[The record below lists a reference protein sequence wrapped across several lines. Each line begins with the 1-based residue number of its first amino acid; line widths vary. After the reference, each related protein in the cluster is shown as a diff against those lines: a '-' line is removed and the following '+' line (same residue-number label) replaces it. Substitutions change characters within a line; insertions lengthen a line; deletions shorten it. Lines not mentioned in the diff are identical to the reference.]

1 MKTVS
6 FMEKLPKLVKT
17 RDTPFLLLDLEKIK
31 RNYYDLKNAIKNVE
45 IYYAVKSN
53 SSMSII
59 TQLKN
64 LGCKFDVA
72 SMGEIDDLIDL
83 GVDPENMSF
92 GNTIKKEKDIKTAF
106 DLGIN
111 LFVADCEAEVEKIA
125 KNAPGSDLFI
135 RLATQGI
142 DSDWPLTGK
151 FGTDID
157 SAKDLGLY
165 AAKKGLNPIG
175 VSFHVGSQCYNP
187 YNWKTAIMEAA
198 EFFEYLEK
206 NGLHPYYINLGGGFP
221 TPYLKPIPS
230 MEEIGE
236 VINDSIES
244 YFGDRKLKIVAEP
257 GRYMVGDAGLLVS
270 KVILTSN
277 RLGKDWM
284 YVDTGVFHGL
294 TEVLGGIMYPVA
306 FYDARSLEK
315 IEDENEKIVTLAG
328 PTCDS
333 FDIIYED
340 YSVPASVKI
349 GDYMVFYSAGA
360 YTSGYNTYFN
370 SIKGPGMVVIND
382 FKG

>member
-6 FMEKLPKLVKT
+6 ILEKLPKLVKA
-17 RDTPFLLLDLEKIK
+17 RETPFLLLDLEKIK
-31 RNYYDLKNAIKNVE
+31 NNYNDLKRVIKNVE

-53 SSMSII
+53 SSMSVV
-59 TQLKN
+59 TLLKN
-64 LGCKFDVA
+64 LGCNFDVA
-72 SMGEIDDLIDL
+72 SMGEIDNLIDL
-83 GVDPENMSF
+83 GVEPEQMSF
-92 GNTIKKEKDIKTAF
+92 GNTIKKEKDIRTAY

-157 SAKDLGLY
+157 SAKELGIL

-175 VSFHVGSQCYNP
+175 ISFHVGSQCYNP
-187 YNWKTAIMEAA
+187 YNWKTAIMEAV
-198 EFFEYLEK
+198 EFFEHLEE

-230 MEEIGE
+230 MDEIGE
-236 VINDSIES
+236 VINDALEY
-244 YFGDRKLKIVAEP
+244 YFEDRKLKIVVEP

-277 RLGKDWM
+277 RLGKDWV

-294 TEVLGGIMYPVA
+294 TEVLGGIMYPVG
-306 FYDARSLEK
+306 FYDGETLDK
-315 IEDENEKIVTLAG
+315 IEIEKEKIVTLAG

-340 YSVPASVKI
+340 YSVPDSLKME
-349 GDYMVFYSAGA
+349 DYMVFYSAGA
-360 YTSGYNTYFN
+360 YTAGYNTYFN
-370 SIKGPGMVVIND
+370 SIKGPSTVVMKD

>member
-6 FMEKLPKLVKT
+6 ILERLPKLIKA
-17 RDTPFLLLDLEKIK
+17 RETPFLLLDLEKIK
-31 RNYYDLKNAIKNVE
+31 KNYSELKEAIKDVE

-59 TQLKN
+59 TLLKDID
-64 LGCKFDVA
+64 CKFDVA
-72 SMGEIDDLIDL
+72 SMGEIDNLIDL
-83 GVDPENMSF
+83 GVEPEDMSF
-92 GNTIKKEKDIKTAF
+92 GNTIKKEKDIEKAYE
-106 DLGIN
+106 LGIN

-135 RLATQGI
+135 RLATQGV

-157 SAKDLGLY
+157 SAKDLGVF

-187 YNWKTAIMEAA
+187 YNWKTAIMEAV
-198 EFFEYLEK
+198 EFFEHLEE

-221 TPYLKPIPS
+221 TPYLKPIPDIK
-230 MEEIGE
+230 EIGE
-236 VINDSIES
+236 VINDSLEY
-244 YFGDRKLKIVAEP
+244 YFEDRKLKIVAEP

-270 KVILTSN
+270 KVVLTSN
-277 RLGKDWM
+277 RLGKDWV

-294 TEVLGGIMYPVA
+294 TEVLGGIMYPVG
-306 FYDARSLEK
+306 FYDGQSLEK
-315 IEDENEKIVTLAG
+315 IDDEKEKIVTLAG

-340 YSVPASVKI
+340 YSVPKSLKM

-360 YTSGYNTYFN
+360 YTAGYSTYFN
-370 SIKGPGMVVIND
+370 SIKGPSTLVLKN
-382 FKG
+382 FK

>member
-6 FMEKLPKLVKT
+6 ILEKLPKLVKA
-17 RDTPFLLLDLEKIK
+17 RETPFLLLDLEKIK
-31 RNYYDLKNAIKNVE
+31 NNYNDLKRVIKNVE

-53 SSMSII
+53 SSMSVV
-59 TQLKN
+59 TLLKN
-64 LGCKFDVA
+64 LGCNFDVA
-72 SMGEIDDLIDL
+72 SMGEIDNLIDL
-83 GVDPENMSF
+83 GVEPEQMSF
-92 GNTIKKEKDIKTAF
+92 GNTIKKEKDIRTAY

-157 SAKDLGLY
+157 SAKELGIL

-175 VSFHVGSQCYNP
+175 ISFHVGSQCYNP
-187 YNWKTAIMEAA
+187 YNWKTAIMESV
-198 EFFEYLEK
+198 EFFEHLEE

-230 MEEIGE
+230 MDEIGE
-236 VINDSIES
+236 VINDALEY
-244 YFGDRKLKIVAEP
+244 YFEDRKLKIVAEP

-270 KVILTSN
+270 KVVLTSN
-277 RLGKDWM
+277 RLGKDWV

-294 TEVLGGIMYPVA
+294 TEVLGGIMYPVG
-306 FYDARSLEK
+306 FYHGKTLDK
-315 IEDENEKIVTLAG
+315 IEIEKEKIVTLAG

-340 YSVPASVKI
+340 YSVPDSLKM

-360 YTSGYNTYFN
+360 YTAGYNTYFN
-370 SIKGPGMVVIND
+370 SIKGPSTVVMKD

>member
-6 FMEKLPKLVKT
+6 VLEKLPKLIKA
-17 RDTPFLLLDLEKIK
+17 RETPFLLLDLEKIK
-31 RNYYDLKNAIKNVE
+31 NNYNELKEAIKDVE

-59 TQLKN
+59 TLLKDMN
-64 LGCKFDVA
+64 CKFDVA
-72 SMGEIDDLIDL
+72 SMGEINNLIDL
-83 GVDPENMSF
+83 GVDPEDMSF
-92 GNTIKKEKDIKTAF
+92 GNTIKKEKDIEKAYE
-106 DLGIN
+106 LGIN

-135 RLATQGI
+135 RLATQGV

-157 SAKDLGLY
+157 SAEDLGIF

-187 YNWKTAIMEAA
+187 YNWKTAIMEAV
-198 EFFEYLEK
+198 EFFEYLEE

-221 TPYLKPIPS
+221 TPYLKPIPDIK
-230 MEEIGE
+230 EIGD
-236 VINDSIES
+236 VIKES
-244 YFGDRKLKIVAEP
+244 LEYYFEDRKLKIVAEP

-277 RLGKDWM
+277 RLGKDWV

-294 TEVLGGIMYPVA
+294 TEVLGGIMYPVG
-306 FYDARSLEK
+306 FYDGKSLER
-315 IEDENEKIVTLAG
+315 INDEKERIVTLAG

-340 YSVPASVKI
+340 YSVPESLKM

-360 YTSGYNTYFN
+360 YTAGYSTYFN
-370 SIKGPGMVVIND
+370 SIKGPSTVVLKN
-382 FKG
+382 FK